1 MEGTIMFDLNITE
14 IGSVNVSTSDNGGL
28 SDEQIAQIV
37 LDKICIVSN
46 TAPEPIRQQAFAYKE
61 NIRKILL
68 EYVKLAKKEERASII
83 HVLEKN
89 AGSDVANF
97 IRRL

>member
-1 MEGTIMFDLNITE
+1 MFNINVAQV
-14 IGSVNVSTSDNGGL
+14 GSVNVSTSENGGL

-68 EYVKLAKKEERASII
+68 DYVALAKKEERASIVNI
-83 HVLEKN
+83 IETN
-89 AGSDVANF
+89 AGQDMANL

>member
-1 MEGTIMFDLNITE
+1 MKKAYIAGPLFDDHEREYL
-14 IGSVNVSTSDNGGL
+14 
-28 SDEQIAQIV
+28 EQIAQIV

-68 EYVKLAKKEERASII
+68 DYVALAKKEERASIVNI
-83 HVLEKN
+83 LEKN
-89 AGSDVANF
+89 NGNDLANL